1 MKRNLLAIA
10 IPALLVAAGANASI
24 EVWNKDGNKVDFY
37 GRVKAANNIT
47 DRAQEKEGDD
57 TSARFGMTGQTQIT
71 DTITG
76 YGRWDYDAKAGNAT
90 GKNEVRYAFAGL
102 NFGDF
107 GSFDYGRNDGV
118 LKVITAYTD
127 VLPQFGG
134 DAADNALNVL
144 SARTKAVA
152 TYRNNNLFGI
162 TDDISFAL
170 QYADNGDNSTTSD
183 GVREGSR
190 EAYGAVAEWRIFD
203 TGLTIGGGYAQT
215 AGSAKSKGSV
225 VDNGLDND
233 DDDDDDDDYSYRYG
247 DSDYRPYKSA
257 GKVKTWAAG
266 IQYDNYNLHLAANY
280 FHSKHKSSVKGVY
293 DDKTKGFELVAQ
305 YGIDLEVGRLTPS
318 LAYVQHKVSGKNYSH
333 HEHDDSL
340 PSGKNLVKY
349 VSLGAEYALNKNFSA
364 IVEYKFNL
372 LKKKDIGAFDNTANL
387 DRDSKHRSKPGTK
400 DVLGVGLIYQF

>member
-47 DRAQEKEGDD
+47 DRAQKDEGDD
-57 TSARFGMTGQTQIT
+57 TSARLGMSGQTQIT
-71 DTITG
+71 DAITG
-76 YGRWDYDAKAGNAT
+76 YGRWEYEAEAG
-90 GKNEVRYAFAGL
+90 KDSSNEVRYAFAGL

-118 LKVITAYTD
+118 LKAITAYTD

-134 DAADNALNVL
+134 DAVDNGLNVL

-170 QYADNGDNSTTSD
+170 QYADNGDNSNTTD
-183 GVREGSR
+183 GVKRDSR

-215 AGSAKSKGSV
+215 AGSTKKVEVLTVNS
-225 VDNGLDND
+225 D
-233 DDDDDDDDYSYRYG
+233 DVY
-247 DSDYRPYKSA
+247 PYERG

-266 IQYDNYNLHLAANY
+266 IKYDNYNLYLAANY
-280 FHSKHKSSVKGVY
+280 FHSKHKSAEKDVY

-333 HEHDDSL
+333 DEDDDHRI
-340 PSGKNLVKY
+340 GRNLSKY

-372 LKKKDIGAFDNTANL
+372 LKKKDIGAYDNTTDL
-387 DRDSKHRSKPGTK
+387 KRDSKHPSKPGTK

>member
-24 EVWNKDGNKVDFY
+24 EVWNKDGNKVDASIEVWNKDGNKVDFY
-37 GRVKAANNIT
+37 GRVKAVNHIT
-47 DRAQEKEGDD
+47 DRAQTDEGDD
-57 TSARFGMTGQTQIT
+57 TSARLGMSGQTQIT
-71 DTITG
+71 DSITG
-76 YGRWDYDAKAGNAT
+76 YGRWEFESKT
-90 GKNEVRYAFAGL
+90 GKKSDRETRYAFAGL

-118 LKVITAYTD
+118 LKSITAYTD

-134 DAADNALNVL
+134 DAADNGLNVL

-162 TDDISFAL
+162 TDDVSFAL

-183 GVREGSR
+183 RIKGNSR
-190 EAYGAVAEWRIFD
+190 EAFGA
-203 TGLTIGGGYAQT
+203 TGYAQT
-215 AGSAKSKGSV
+215 AGSAKSNGSV
-225 VDNGLDND
+225 VDNGWD
-233 DDDDDDDDYSYRYG
+233 DDDDDDLDSYSLG
-247 DSDYRPYKSA
+247 NSDPRPYKNA

-266 IQYDNYNLHLAANY
+266 IKYDNYNLYLAANY
-280 FHSKHKSSVKGVY
+280 FHSKHKSGTEGIY

-318 LAYVQHKVSGKNYSH
+318 LAYVQHKVSGKNYKH
-333 HEHDDSL
+333 YDDDFRI
-340 PSGKNLVKY
+340 GKNLSKY

-387 DRDSKHRSKPGTK
+387 GRDSKHPTKPGTK

>member
-47 DRAQEKEGDD
+47 DRGQAGEGDD
-57 TSARFGMTGQTQIT
+57 TSARLGMSGQTQIT
-71 DTITG
+71 DGITG
-76 YGRWDYDAKAGNAT
+76 YGRWEYEAKAGKNSD
-90 GKNEVRYAFAGL
+90 NEVRYAFAGL

-118 LKVITAYTD
+118 LKAITAYTD

-134 DAADNALNVL
+134 DAANNEWNVL

-152 TYRNNNLFGI
+152 TYRNNNLFGL

-170 QYADNGDNSTTSD
+170 QYADNGDNSLTYD
-183 GVREGSR
+183 GKKSKVVLDEHDDFDGFKGDSR
-190 EAYGAVAEWRIFD
+190 EAYGANVQWRIFD
-203 TGLTIGGGYAQT
+203 TGLTVGAGYAQT
-215 AGSAKSKGSV
+215 AGKSKYYEGETKKA
-225 VDNGLDND
+225 
-233 DDDDDDDDYSYRYG
+233 R
-247 DSDYRPYKSA
+247 
-257 GKVKTWAAG
+257 TWSTG
-266 IQYDNYNLHLAANY
+266 IKYDNYNLYLAANY
-280 FHSKHKSSVKGVY
+280 FQTKFNTWNERVAGGDRYDDPKIKGV
-293 DDKTKGFELVAQ
+293 ELVAQ

-318 LAYVQHKVSGKNYSH
+318 LAYVQHKLSNIEDAYY
-333 HEHDDSL
+333 DDNHKE
-340 PSGKNLVKY
+340 GRNLAKY
-349 VSLGAEYALNKNFSA
+349 VSVGMTYDLNKNFSA

-372 LKKKDIGAFDNTANL
+372 LKKYDQGAEDNTVRESNG
-387 DRDSKHRSKPGTK
+387 RHKYKPGTK